1 MWALISSFQVPAS
14 NSMSQ
19 TGHFFCFPSWVLL
32 SDLTVCD
39 LACFAFGW
47 TEVCADFLFLCLVV
61 VRELEFA
68 SVSVL
73 STFTRSA
80 VLPELFTLLLFLDS
94 FLLFVSLLEESDT
107 ELPLTS
113 LCSSFTS
120 GFDWHD
126 SSNTT
131 QSSSSSPDPDVALF
145 ASALSLLL
153 ASLLSLLLVPWER
166 SDDEACC
173 WELVSGW
180 AKSSLAQ
187 ASAEEAALGL
197 KKLLMV
203 RGGRRALARSLAST
217 GLTSSTLAWLWRKG
231 VSCDDAGGEDDDDA
245 DTWARR
251 VGLPCWLA
259 TAICCLCTITWE
271 HEKKHWDNRSFFIF
285 LPSVCCCTDWLFDS
299 IPTVRKHRMYSAKNE
314 KAISIRP
321 WYKNKTKTTT
331 TKLTMI

>member
-47 TEVCADFLFLCLVV
+47 TEVCADFLFLSLVV
-61 VRELEFA
+61 VRELKFA

-80 VLPELFTLLLFLDS
+80 VLPELFTLRLFLDS
-94 FLLFVSLLEESDT
+94 FLLFVSFLEESDT

-120 GFDWHD
+120 GLDWHD

-131 QSSSSSPDPDVALF
+131 QSSSSSPDPDVTLF
-145 ASALSLLL
+145 VSALSFLQ
-153 ASLLSLLLVPWER
+153 ASLLSLLLVPWEC
-166 SDDEACC
+166 SDDEVRC
-173 WELVSGW
+173 WELVSGC
-180 AKSSLAQ
+180 AKSLLAQ
-187 ASAEEAALGL
+187 VSAKEAALGL

-217 GLTSSTLAWLWRKG
+217 GLTSSTFAWLWRKG

-251 VGLPCWLA
+251 VGSPCWLA
-259 TAICCLCTITWE
+259 TAICCLCTFTWE
-271 HEKKHWDNRSFFIF
+271 HEKTLRQSFVFFFALSVLLHWLAVWFHTCCEETQNVFF
-285 LPSVCCCTDWLFDS
+285 
-299 IPTVRKHRMYSAKNE
+299 KNQ
-314 KAISIRP
+314 KSHQH
-321 WYKNKTKTTT
+321 
-331 TKLTMI
+331 